1 MRPPILEGMW
11 TMLATPMSTAGEINF
26 AALGALIDHQIE
38 SGISG
43 LLALGS
49 TGEFYALSA
58 MEREEV
64 LGFVSTHV
72 AGRVPLLAGA
82 NGGGTNEIIG
92 HAKAAKAAG
101 IDTVLLAPP
110 YYSLPAQDALRRHFE
125 EVVSRADVQ
134 VLLYD
139 NPAQAGVDI
148 EIDLVGQL
156 NSDPRIVGIKEAS
169 GRIAR
174 VLAMQ
179 ERFGSDLQ
187 IVSGVDDLA
196 LDLIFWGIR
205 CWMSGPSNFL
215 PRQMAATAKAAL
227 DGNFDNARRMMRE
240 LWPLIAEIETGK
252 YLARIKYCCELS
264 GLQVGDPRPP
274 VFPISQQEAARL
286 APLHERASKVA

>member
-1 MRPPILEGMW
+1 MTPPVLEGMW
-11 TMLATPMSTAGEINF
+11 TMLATPMDPTGEIDF
-26 AALGALIDHQIE
+26 AALGALIDHQIA

-49 TGEFYALSA
+49 TGEFYALSTR
-58 MEREEV
+58 EREEI
-64 LGFVSTHV
+64 LAFVSAHV

-82 NGGGTNEIIG
+82 NGGSTAEIVG
-92 HAKAAKAAG
+92 HAKAARAAG

-156 NSDPRIVGIKEAS
+156 NGDPRIVGIKEAS
-169 GRIAR
+169 GSIAR

-179 ERFGSDLQ
+179 VAFRKQAADCQRCRRSGARPDLLGHSLLDERTVEFSAQ
-187 IVSGVDDLA
+187 A
-196 LDLIFWGIR
+196 
-205 CWMSGPSNFL
+205 
-215 PRQMAATAKAAL
+215 
-227 DGNFDNARRMMRE
+227 DGGD
-240 LWPLIAEIETGK
+240 GK
-252 YLARIKYCCELS
+252 ICA
-264 GLQVGDPRPP
+264 
-274 VFPISQQEAARL
+274 
-286 APLHERASKVA
+286 